1 MPFELPTEFQ
11 KELAVSTQKLY
22 KGKLNALAAAGFA
35 TPESLVKNSKDVIKV
50 IKELAPGD
58 DEKARTVRR
67 YFLSGIFWVAAFPKT
82 NPYYTFWKKYCM
94 PLKVAGTETDWV
106 DKKKL

>member
-22 KGKLNALAAAGFA
+22 KGKLNALATAGFA
-35 TPESLVKNSKDVIKV
+35 TPDSLIKNSKEVIKV
-50 IKELAPGD
+50 IKELVPGD

-67 YFLSGIFWVAAFPKT
+67 YFLSGIFWVAKLPKT
-82 NPYYTFWKKYCM
+82 NAYYTFWKKACM
-94 PLKVAGTETDWV
+94 PLQVAGVDWV